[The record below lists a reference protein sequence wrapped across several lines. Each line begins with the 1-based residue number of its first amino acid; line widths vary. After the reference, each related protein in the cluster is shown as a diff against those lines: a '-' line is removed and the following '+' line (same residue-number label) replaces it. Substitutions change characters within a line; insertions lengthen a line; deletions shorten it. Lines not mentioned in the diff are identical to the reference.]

1 MTLPSLQNDVDLD
14 LIDMTLSWLNQQESD
29 SQNHKGKPIVLER
42 REEKREVKIK
52 HFTCDKSDNCDI
64 CEFNEEI
71 TAKNHAKV
79 KPGVLLIRKQ
89 FETEKLNSLS

>member
-42 REEKREVKIK
+42 REEKRGVKIK

>member
-14 LIDMTLSWLNQQESD
+14 LIDMSLSWLNQQECD
-29 SQNHKGKPIVLER
+29 SQNNGVKPIILEI

-71 TAKNHAKV
+71 TTKNHAKV
-79 KPGVLLIRKQ
+79 KPGILLIRKPHKQ
-89 FETEKLNSLS
+89 FEAEK